1 MNLTDIWIW
10 IKDKTIWA
18 KDNWYVILLVFIGI
32 LIIIWFIKKLISD
45 IKN

>member
-10 IKDKTIWA
+10 IKDKAIWT

-45 IKN
+45 INN